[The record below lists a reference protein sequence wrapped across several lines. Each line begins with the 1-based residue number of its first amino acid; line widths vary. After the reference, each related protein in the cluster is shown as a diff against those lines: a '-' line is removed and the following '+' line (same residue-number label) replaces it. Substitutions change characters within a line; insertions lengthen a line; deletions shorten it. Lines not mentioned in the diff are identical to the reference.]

1 MRGLQLLLIFLPVA
15 LLAHFADIGE
25 IFVFAASA
33 LAIIPLAKILGEAT
47 EVLAEKTGPRIG
59 GLLNATF
66 GNAAELI
73 ITLAA
78 IRAGQMQLVL
88 ASITGSILGNL
99 LLVLG
104 FAMLLGGLKNG
115 RQMFDRRHVDT
126 DATMTILALIAMSVP
141 SLFSLYIP
149 NDRLVEELSLTSAG
163 AMLILYVLF
172 IIYTLRSCSSENCAP
187 VTAREALP
195 VHVGSMNKA

>member
-15 LLAHFADIGE
+15 LLAH
-25 IFVFAASA
+25 
-33 LAIIPLAKILGEAT
+33 LAG
-47 EVLAEKTGPRIG
+47 IG

-73 ITLAA
+73 ITLTA
-78 IRAGQMQLVL
+78 IRASQMQLVL

-149 NDRLVEELSLTSAG
+149 DAMFFLSS
-163 AMLILYVLF
+163 
-172 IIYTLRSCSSENCAP
+172 TL
-187 VTAREALP
+187 
-195 VHVGSMNKA
+195 

>member
-1 MRGLQLLLIFLPVA
+1 MRGLQLLLIFLPAA
-15 LLAHFADIGE
+15 LLAHFVGIGE

-33 LAIIPLAKILGEAT
+33 LAIVPLAGFLGEAT
-47 EVLAEKTGPRIG
+47 ESLAEKTGPRIG

-73 ITLAA
+73 ITLVA
-78 IRAGQMQLVL
+78 IRAGQMELVR

-115 RQMFDRRHVDT
+115 LQTFDRRHVDT

-141 SLFSLYIP
+141 SLFSLYIEP
-149 NDRLVEELSLTSAG
+149 DKLRVEELSLTYGRNHADP
-163 AMLILYVLF
+163 LYSLYRLHPEELQF
-172 IIYTLRSCSSENCAP
+172 SC
-187 VTAREALP
+187 
-195 VHVGSMNKA
+195 GKM